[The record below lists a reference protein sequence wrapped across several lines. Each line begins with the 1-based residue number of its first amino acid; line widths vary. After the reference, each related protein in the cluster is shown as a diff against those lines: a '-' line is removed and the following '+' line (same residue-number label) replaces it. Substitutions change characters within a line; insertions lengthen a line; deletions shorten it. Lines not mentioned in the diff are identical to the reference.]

1 LGEATMGVVMLL
13 CNIVF
18 MRYLGDD
25 GVGAF
30 SIACY
35 YCPFVFMIGNAIAQ
49 SAQPIISYNY
59 GLGSKCRVVATERL
73 AILSAIGCGMVVTAA
88 FVLVPEFMVSLFL
101 DSGLASARIA
111 VKGFPLFAS
120 AFVFYIF
127 NLVAI
132 GYFQS
137 VEKVLPSIAFALLR
151 GVVFLVPA
159 FILMPMFFG
168 DNGIWL
174 ALAVSETMTSFSIIA
189 FYLYHRYRD

>member
-1 LGEATMGVVMLL
+1 
-13 CNIVF
+13 
-18 MRYLGDD
+18 
-25 GVGAF
+25 
-30 SIACY
+30 
-35 YCPFVFMIGNAIAQ
+35 
-49 SAQPIISYNY
+49 
-59 GLGSKCRVVATERL
+59 
-73 AILSAIGCGMVVTAA
+73 
-88 FVLVPEFMVSLFL
+88 
-101 DSGLASARIA
+101 
-111 VKGFPLFAS
+111 
-120 AFVFYIF
+120 YIF

-159 FILMPMFFG
+159 FILMPMVFG